1 MSHDPVGECT
11 VAPATGSPSPHR
23 AVTGPSC
30 WRLILPK
37 TGSRALPALR
47 SPARRRTRPA
57 RLVALAV
64 AKECWCCRRRPHGQS
79 SEIMMVPAHTSSF
92 FVIEH
97 HHRNETQIS
106 GHPFTGNGSDL
117 HPTGIMTK
125 TNTSTIMIPI
135 IIAHI
140 HSLVASFGFIY
151 YNNSLNMS
159 PL

>member
-1 MSHDPVGECT
+1 
-11 VAPATGSPSPHR
+11 
-23 AVTGPSC
+23 
-30 WRLILPK
+30 
-37 TGSRALPALR
+37 
-47 SPARRRTRPA
+47 
-57 RLVALAV
+57 
-64 AKECWCCRRRPHGQS
+64 
-79 SEIMMVPAHTSSF
+79 MMVPANTSSF

-117 HPTGIMTK
+117 HPTGMMTK

>member
-1 MSHDPVGECT
+1 VLLAFDLAADRAEGLAGFAVACT
-11 VAPATGSPSPHR
+11 PPDT
-23 AVTGPSC
+23 
-30 WRLILPK
+30 
-37 TGSRALPALR
+37 
-47 SPARRRTRPA
+47 PA

-117 HPTGIMTK
+117 HPTGMMTK